1 MGPVLSAGPGKSVRF
16 GLPEK
21 HWSAPDHHHAA
32 RMLEAEAS
40 EQLGRQV
47 FWLTAPSGLRTAF
60 PHVPGGSTQW
70 PVRFGGLADHS
81 GGPATDLHR
90 FPYSLFAPE

>member
-1 MGPVLSAGPGKSVRF
+1 
-16 GLPEK
+16 
-21 HWSAPDHHHAA
+21 
-32 RMLEAEAS
+32 MLEAEAS

-70 PVRFGGLADHS
+70 PVWFGDLADHS

-90 FPYSLFAPE
+90 FPYSLFDLMRAERTCRDYLLI